1 MGSMNS
7 SSRISSAPHFLILL
21 LHRKRIEPHRQTT
34 TLPETEIIHKTTKDM
49 MKTFTA
55 TPELIEETVRHDD
68 LE

>member
-1 MGSMNS
+1 MGSMNDNS
-7 SSRISSAPHFLILL
+7 SISSAYHFLILL
-21 LHRKRIEPHRQTT
+21 LRRKVIELHRQTT
-34 TLPETEIIHKTTKDM
+34 TLPETKIIHKTTKDM